1 MKNTKYAIL
10 LTVFFVMRRYKSFWC
25 YSTQMHMLE
34 LLEKYHR
41 IKISRRQLNYHLHDL
56 RTQGFLKTWKRHK
69 RDGTGKICLVSSAS
83 CITLKGCYYL
93 VRKGVSLAI
102 FHMKQLRKRFGL
114 SPINFDGLMKNG
126 YSNSNGNNGQSNG
139 SNGITYKEFILDP
152 EPVS

>member
-25 YSTQMHMLE
+25 YSSQMHMLE

-41 IKISRRQLNYHLHDL
+41 IKISRRQLNYHLRDL
-56 RTQGFLKTWKRHK
+56 RAEGHLKTWKRHR
-69 RDGTGKICLVSSAS
+69 RDKFGRINLKTSAS

-114 SPINFDGLMKNG
+114 APISFNGKMKNG
-126 YSNSNGNNGQSNG
+126 YSYPGGENRYSDDQK
-139 SNGITYKEFILDP
+139 GITYTEFITDP
-152 EPVS
+152 EPA

>member
-10 LTVFFVMRRYKSFWC
+10 LTVFFVMRRYKSLWC
-25 YSTQMHMLE
+25 YASQMRMLE
-34 LLEKYHR
+34 LLEKYHK

-56 RTQGFLKTWKRHK
+56 RAEGHIKTWKRHK
-69 RDGTGKICLVSSAS
+69 RDKFGRINLETSAS

-114 SPINFDGLMKNG
+114 QPINFTGKMKNG
-126 YSNSNGNNGQSNG
+126 YSYPDNGYGYSDDQDV
-139 SNGITYKEFILDP
+139 ITYTEFITAP
-152 EPVS
+152 EPA

>member
-25 YSTQMHMLE
+25 YSSQMHMLE

-41 IKISRRQLNYHLHDL
+41 IKISRRQLNYHLRDL
-56 RTQGFLKTWKRHK
+56 RAEGHLKTWKRHK
-69 RDGTGKICLVSSAS
+69 RDKFGRINLETSAS

-114 SPINFDGLMKNG
+114 TPINFNGEMKNG
-126 YSNSNGNNGQSNG
+126 HSYPGGENGYSADQK
-139 SNGITYKEFILDP
+139 GITYREFITDP
-152 EPVS
+152 EPA